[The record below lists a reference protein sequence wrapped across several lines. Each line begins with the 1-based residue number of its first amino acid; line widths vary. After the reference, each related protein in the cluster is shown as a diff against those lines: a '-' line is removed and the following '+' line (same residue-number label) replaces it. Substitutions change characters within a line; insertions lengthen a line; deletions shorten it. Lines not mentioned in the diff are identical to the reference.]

1 MEADKSKYPSS
12 LMEAIRTF
20 SDPKVCLNVVAVAK
34 WGSKGPVCSRCESKR
49 LSFLETRLMWK
60 CLDCQKQFSV
70 KVGTI
75 FEDSP
80 VGLDKWLCAMWLVA
94 NCKNGVS
101 SYEIAR
107 DLKVTQ
113 TTAWFMLHRIRYAMH
128 TGSINKMTGTV
139 EADETFIG
147 GKARNMHFGKRA
159 EKIRGRGPMGKAI
172 VFGLLDRET
181 GKVRAS
187 VVGTRRK
194 QHLHSEIR
202 ENVAPGSEL
211 NTDALPSYNGLDE
224 YTHKVVDH
232 AEAYVD
238 GTVHTNRLENFW
250 SLLKRSIKG
259 TYVSIEPFHLFRY
272 LDEQSFRYNERKAT
286 DAERFQ
292 KVLGCVGGKRL
303 TYAQV
308 KG

>member
-1 MEADKSKYPSS
+1 
-12 LMEAIRTF
+12 
-20 SDPKVCLNVVAVAK
+20 
-34 WGSKGPVCSRCESKR
+34 
-49 LSFLETRLMWK
+49 MWK

-147 GKARNMHFGKRA
+147 GKARNMHAGKRA
-159 EKIRGRGPMGKAI
+159 ERIRGRGPMGKAI

-181 GKVRAS
+181 GRVRAS

-194 QHLHSEIR
+194 HHLHSEIR
-202 ENVAPGSEL
+202 ENVAPGAEL
-211 NTDALPSYNGLDE
+211 NTDALKSYDGLDE

-272 LDEQSFRYNERKAT
+272 LDEQSFRFNERKAT
-286 DAERFQ
+286 NAERFQ